1 MINDDNIAI
10 YAWLM
15 MIFGLL
21 AIFKVHGGSNHIPLA
36 VQTPK
41 ILAATKVRP
50 RMEDAFSQPISIVFW
65 GTLYFLL
72 KTRDPNFMMK
82 IASIDIIYI
91 YISYISILDE
101 NKILYIHMIIVYR
114 KIWMAYHHLYDIVIN
129 QQGAF
134 FVAKLCSTVPRGLP

>member
-1 MINDDNIAI
+1 
-10 YAWLM
+10 M

-82 IASIDIIYI
+82 IASIDIT

>member
-1 MINDDNIAI
+1 
-10 YAWLM
+10 

-91 YISYISILDE
+91 YKPYISILDE
-101 NKILYIHMIIVYR
+101 NKILYIHMIIV
-114 KIWMAYHHLYDIVIN
+114 L
-129 QQGAF
+129 
-134 FVAKLCSTVPRGLP
+134 

>member
-1 MINDDNIAI
+1 
-10 YAWLM
+10 

-36 VQTPK
+36 VQIPK

-91 YISYISILDE
+91 
-101 NKILYIHMIIVYR
+101 
-114 KIWMAYHHLYDIVIN
+114 
-129 QQGAF
+129 
-134 FVAKLCSTVPRGLP
+134 